1 MIRNFVKIFTI
12 IILFVLLCTVF
23 TVSPGLQKQFAAAES
38 SLQVKAFTTGLTGTV
53 SSIFDDNRPVALPL
67 VNNNAEANTATVRS
81 DISEDAGLTEPVFR
95 RTSVLHRQ
103 INPGRYL
110 VPLYLINQVI
120 LN

>member
-1 MIRNFVKIFTI
+1 MVRNFVKIFTI

-38 SLQVKAFTTGLTGTV
+38 STQVKTFTTGLTGTV
-53 SSIFDDNRPVALPL
+53 SSIFDDNGPVALPL
-67 VNNNAEANTATVRS
+67 VNNNAEANTPTVRS
-81 DISEDAGLTEPVFR
+81 DISEDTGLTEPIFR
-95 RTSVLHRQ
+95 ETSVLYRQ

-110 VPLYLINQVI
+110 IPLYLINKSV